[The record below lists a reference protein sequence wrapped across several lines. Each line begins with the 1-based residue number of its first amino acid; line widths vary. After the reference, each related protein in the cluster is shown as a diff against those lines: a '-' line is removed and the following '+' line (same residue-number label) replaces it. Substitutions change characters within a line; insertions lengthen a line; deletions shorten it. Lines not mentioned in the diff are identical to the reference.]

1 MHTMSGYKLTCV
13 ENWSPFF
20 VSHFYSSWI
29 DWKQFFHVQQMC
41 SKIILQQISIVKREK
56 SWLIERKKI
65 RRSLK
70 RSLLGILILNN
81 MQLNKRVSM
90 ETEQQHKS
98 LSLAVKLGE
107 REREKKLTLIF
118 KLCLEDPRSILS
130 VCQPNTAE
138 DCRKLFRV
146 VKYRSYLAASFF
158 PDLRQCS
165 RMPSRSF
172 A

>member
-1 MHTMSGYKLTCV
+1 
-13 ENWSPFF
+13 
-20 VSHFYSSWI
+20 
-29 DWKQFFHVQQMC
+29 
-41 SKIILQQISIVKREK
+41 
-56 SWLIERKKI
+56 
-65 RRSLK
+65 
-70 RSLLGILILNN
+70 
-81 MQLNKRVSM
+81 M

-172 A
+172 ARPLKSQLCRNLSRLKCVFSPFFLSINGDSKIFDQYVQLFLNRIIFQFNPPPSTYTPQSSQHLVRTCPVNLAWPKQH